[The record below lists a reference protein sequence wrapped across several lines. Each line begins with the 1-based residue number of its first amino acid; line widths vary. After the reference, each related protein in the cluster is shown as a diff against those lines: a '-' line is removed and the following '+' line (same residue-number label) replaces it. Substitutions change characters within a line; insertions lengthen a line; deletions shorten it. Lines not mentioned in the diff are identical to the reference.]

1 MIAILVPLVRLAAVA
16 ERKKVVI
23 VARAGLRGRSL
34 LVNVSVSVKES
45 VGASKREREI
55 ASAIDN
61 ILPLVAAAEGEE
73 GIRTVMSAITSIIR
87 RRRIREV
94 RVGDP
99 PEVMISV

>member
-1 MIAILVPLVRLAAVA
+1 M
-16 ERKKVVI
+16 
-23 VARAGLRGRSL
+23 
-34 LVNVSVSVKES
+34 NVSVSVKES
-45 VGASKREREI
+45 VGASKRERENEKENG
-55 ASAIDN
+55 S

-94 RVGDP
+94 RDGDP